1 MRRFIV
7 EALAD
12 ALVLLVI
19 ILLLSIPTSRSRSRS
34 GPTARRSSSSRG
46 AGFVPFLVAAMILVL
61 TERFVRPVIVAFTG
75 RLILSTMGLFLIA
88 ANTLVLWIAS
98 LLAPDIAV
106 IAQPAP
112 AVARRHGRAVHDPD
126 LGRSTRSSGST
137 GRGSPPDGPTAAIWR
152 FLESLPTPRRNLI
165 IENLRLQQVYDAIY
179 AAALDSVLQKTPVGR
194 FRHLVRAA
202 DPARGGPARRDVG
215 RRAASGCC
223 SSSSARPT

>member
-19 ILLLSIPTSRSRSRS
+19 ILLLSIPTVSQPFPF
-34 GPTARRSSSSRG
+34 GPDSAPILQLRG
-46 AGFVPFLVAAMILVL
+46 AGVLRVPASPAMILVL

-88 ANTLVLWIAS
+88 ANALVLWVAS

-112 AVARRHGRAVHDPD
+112 AVARRDRRAVHDPD
-126 LGRSTRSSGST
+126 LGRSTRCSGST
-137 GRGSPPDGPTAAIWR
+137 GRGSPRT
-152 FLESLPTPRRNLI
+152 
-165 IENLRLQQVYDAIY
+165 
-179 AAALDSVLQKTPVGR
+179 
-194 FRHLVRAA
+194 
-202 DPARGGPARRDVG
+202 ARRPRSG
-215 RRAASGCC
+215 GSSSRCPRRAA
-223 SSSSARPT
+223 T